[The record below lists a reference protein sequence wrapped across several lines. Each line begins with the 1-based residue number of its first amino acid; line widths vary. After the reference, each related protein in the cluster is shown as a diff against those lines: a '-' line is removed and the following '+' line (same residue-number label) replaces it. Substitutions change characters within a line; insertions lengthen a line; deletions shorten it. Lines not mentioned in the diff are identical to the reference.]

1 MPWIGGPVFVGEN
14 YWDKLTMEYGSE
26 ATGTFLRAAELKH
39 GRAAMLGTV
48 GFAFHKLGL
57 TLDHISIHE
66 YLSVTEGVKVRGGT

>member
-1 MPWIGGPVFVGEN
+1 
-14 YWDKLTMEYGSE
+14 MEYGSA

-39 GRAAMLGTV
+39 GRSAMLATV

-66 YLSVTEGVKVRGGT
+66 YLSVTEGVKVSG